1 MGKEG
6 AGAAE
11 PNQLDGAEGPLRAGR
26 ARGQPGRGC
35 DRGCDP
41 PCAVRHRQRA
51 FDQLA
56 GRHSVLPALRDLVSQ
71 RLDLRVPA
79 AAHPGPRRLGHR
91 GGAFSQPKAEVL
103 LQRIHAPARDLDRR
117 DHRHLHRQRVQG
129 AGSEPRDV
137 ALLHAREPNLIG
149 HMHGVRSPRVQR
161 AGALPAVGK
170 LVNQPP
176 YAALVADFGR
186 ERVVEAIRAQVEA
199 ERRTEPV
206 GDEQRLS
213 QVETRLRAEAAPR
226 LRRVINASGV
236 ILHTNLGRAPL
247 SRAALD
253 ALAVAASYSNLELD
267 LATGKRGER
276 AALLAAPLIN
286 LFGAE
291 SALVVNNAAAVLLA
305 LTALCKGRE
314 VIVSRGQQ
322 VEIGGSF
329 RMPDVMRLSGAR
341 MVEVGTT
348 NRTRAADYEDALTAR
363 TAALLRVH
371 TSNYTVSGFTET
383 VSLREM
389 EEIARR
395 HNLLL
400 IDDLGSGAVEPIAG
414 EPTVADSVA
423 HCDVV
428 TFSGDKLFGGPQAG
442 IVLGRADAV
451 SKMAHHPLARA
462 VRIDKLTLAAL
473 EATIKQ
479 RLAGRGDDIPVQ
491 RMLGTPVAD
500 VRRRAAMWS
509 VKLQER
515 GVDVRLV
522 DGESAVGGGSVPGH
536 GLPTVLLALAGSA
549 SRMAT
554 ALRDGEPPVIAGI
567 EDGACCIDPRTVLKG
582 EDEVLIDAVEAA
594 AKSVR

>member
-1 MGKEG
+1 
-6 AGAAE
+6 
-11 PNQLDGAEGPLRAGR
+11 
-26 ARGQPGRGC
+26 
-35 DRGCDP
+35 
-41 PCAVRHRQRA
+41 
-51 FDQLA
+51 
-56 GRHSVLPALRDLVSQ
+56 
-71 RLDLRVPA
+71 
-79 AAHPGPRRLGHR
+79 
-91 GGAFSQPKAEVL
+91 
-103 LQRIHAPARDLDRR
+103 
-117 DHRHLHRQRVQG
+117 
-129 AGSEPRDV
+129 
-137 ALLHAREPNLIG
+137 
-149 HMHGVRSPRVQR
+149 MHGVRSPRVQR
-161 AGALPAVGK
+161 AGALPAVGT

-186 ERVVEAIRAQVEA
+186 ERVVGAIRAQVEA

-206 GDEQRLS
+206 GDEQRLA

-276 AALLAAPLIN
+276 AALLGAPLIN
-286 LFGAE
+286 LFG
-291 SALVVNNAAAVLLA
+291 
-305 LTALCKGRE
+305 
-314 VIVSRGQQ
+314 VSRGQQ

-383 VSLREM
+383 VSLPEM

-395 HNLLL
+395 HDLML
-400 IDDLGSGAVEPIAG
+400 IDDLGSGAIEPIAG

-442 IVLGRADAV
+442 IVLGRAGAV
-451 SKMAHHPLARA
+451 NKMARHPLARA

-491 RMLGTPVAD
+491 RMLRTPVAD

-522 DGESAVGGGSVPGH
+522 DDESAVGGGSVPGH
-536 GLPTVLLALAGSA
+536 GLPTVLLALGGPA
-549 SRMAT
+549 SRIAT
-554 ALRDGEPPVIAGI
+554 ALRNGEPPVIARI